1 MKKFL
6 KITAII
12 FGVLIAIGIIGSMG
26 EDDTSTAGDQAS
38 NETVTTVIDKNN
50 NSTKETKKEE
60 VKTYQI
66 SDTVKTGN
74 LAYKVT
80 NVTATNELKS
90 DNQFIESATTSG
102 QYIVIDLEV
111 SNNDSKTR
119 MIDSSMFK
127 MYDDQ
132 NREFEPSSD
141 TEVIMVVEGAMDFFL
156 QDINPGL
163 SKTGQLVFELP
174 SDSSSYTLQVSSGY
188 GWAGG
193 DYESIK
199 LK

>member
-6 KITAII
+6 KIIAII
-12 FGVLIAIGIIGSMG
+12 FGVFIVIGVIGSMG
-26 EDDTSTAGDQAS
+26 EDDNAS
-38 NETVTTVIDKNN
+38 NETATEVNAEDEGSKV
-50 NSTKETKKEE
+50 EPKKEE
-60 VKTYQI
+60 AKTYQVG
-66 SDTVKTGN
+66 DLVKTGE

-80 NVTATNELKS
+80 NVTSTNELKS

-102 QYIVIDLEV
+102 QFIVIDIEAY
-111 SNNDSKTR
+111 NNDSKAR

-127 MYDDQ
+127 VKDDQ
-132 NREFEPSSD
+132 KREFEPSNDS
-141 TEVIMVVEGAMDFFL
+141 EVMMVVDGAMDFFL

-174 SDSSSYTLQVSSGY
+174 ADASSYTLEVSSGF
-188 GWAGG
+188 GWSGG
-193 DYESIK
+193 EYESIN

>member
-26 EDDTSTAGDQAS
+26 EDDASTAGDQAS
-38 NETVTTVIDKNN
+38 NETVTTVIDKNS
-50 NSTKETKKEE
+50 NSTNETKKED

-102 QYIVIDLEV
+102 QFIVIDLEV

>member
-1 MKKFL
+1 MKNFL

-12 FGVLIAIGIIGSMG
+12 LGVLIVIGIIGPMD
-26 EDDTSTAGDQAS
+26 EDDTSTSGE
-38 NETVTTVIDKNN
+38 NTETVTKAADSTSS
-50 NSTKETKKEE
+50 STKETKKEE

-66 SDTVKTGN
+66 GDMVNTGN

-80 NVTATNELKS
+80 DVTATSDLKS
-90 DNQFIESATTSG
+90 DNQFIDSVTTSG
-102 QYIVIDLEV
+102 QFIIIDIEAF
-111 SNNDSKTR
+111 NNDSKTR

-141 TEVIMVVEGAMDFFL
+141 TDVFMIVDGAMDFFL

-174 SDSSSYTLQVSSGY
+174 ADSSSYTLQVSSGY

-193 DYESIK
+193 EYESIR